1 MSGYLSVN
9 ITNSNSA
16 LAFIFTG
23 ALAAGNDVSKL
34 SQYPVMFWMNGGPG
48 SSSQLGNLLQ
58 MGPIMYDEKND
69 SLFWNPHTWA
79 QQVNIIYLDQPIGV
93 GFGYLQ
99 NESDL
104 PTNMTGVANQVWTA
118 LQNLYLNPNG
128 CLYGLN
134 LQNAPLFIAGES
146 YAGKY
151 VPAITKKIH
160 EMQKQ
165 SNNPLKLNL
174 KGALIV
180 DGFTDP
186 KAIFSQMGMFSYNLG
201 LIDMQERAIVEGY
214 ILETSRLIDIGDAD
228 SMKNAQALFNDGL
241 QHIMAYSGYVN
252 VYNFRQVN
260 VTTPYPLEAY
270 LNKVKVDLGF
280 NPIKNYT

>member
-99 NESDL
+99 NPSDL

-128 CLYGLN
+128 CFYGLN

-160 EMQKQ
+160 EMQLET
-165 SNNPLKLNL
+165 NNPLKLNL
-174 KGALIV
+174 RGALIV

-201 LIDMQERAIVEGY
+201 LVDMQERAILEGY
-214 ILETSRLIDIGDAD
+214 ILQAARLIDIGDAD
-228 SMKNAQALFNDGL
+228 SMLNAQLMFNDGL
-241 QHIMAYSGYVN
+241 QHIKAASGYVN

-270 LNKVKVDLGF
+270 LNKVKADLGF
-280 NPIKNYT
+280 NPLKNYT